1 MYFFRRLKR
10 NHSPDIKGYI
20 ARNNSEHRFSN
31 NYDAIPSPG
40 LALPGAVSI
49 VHSTAGNDL
58 AATSKGTLCNRD
70 WNNYITL
77 DSENPP
83 DNESS
88 SNVYH
93 VAEGQDPYN
102 VTDPEKAKRG
112 DIFKKSKEVETSIDY
127 YAADFKSEMVRNDQ
141 INYYAE
147 MTGQSNTED
156 YVNLGIDDDDKDIPF
171 DDDHNPYHILD
182 PHDPYTA
189 RAFLQI
195 EKQFLER
202 NVGSPTPEIDKEVST
217 PDDDVNP
224 YHILEPLDANTI
236 SDTKHSHEQM
246 PGVNVESSA
255 DDNDYNKISFK
266 TNTVRNDRV
275 QTKLFDDVADYSHLY
290 GKSVSFLDDTGEYSH
305 LGNDNTSGT
314 KLMRDPD
321 NEYSHIDLQQE
332 NRPRVL

>member
-1 MYFFRRLKR
+1 MKS

-20 ARNNSEHRFSN
+20 AKNHSEHRISN

-49 VHSTAGNDL
+49 VHSTASDDL

-70 WNNYITL
+70 CYNYIIF

-88 SNVYH
+88 LNVYH

-102 VTDPEKAKRG
+102 VTDPEHAKRK
-112 DIFKKSKEVETSIDY
+112 DILKKSKEVQSSIDY

-236 SDTKHSHEQM
+236 SDTEHSHEQM

-266 TNTVRNDRV
+266 TNIVRNDTV
-275 QTKLFDDVADYSHLY
+275 QTKLSDDVADYSHLY
-290 GKSVSFLDDTGEYSH
+290 GKVGRKVCKF
-305 LGNDNTSGT
+305 
-314 KLMRDPD
+314 P
-321 NEYSHIDLQQE
+321 
-332 NRPRVL
+332 